1 MAEPKQKSLEI
12 PSFLRRYLPDFITPM
27 WVEANRWRSVVRNEP
42 TAIICRDRLIV
53 YAQALPWDIRA
64 KETKDEKKLEKD
76 IRYYKSFVLRDFD
89 TIIDL
94 LWQDALDLPVG
105 GNTEIVRWPENVLPA
120 IDHDGETYQVTQ
132 PHPKGHVYKIVNID
146 GATIIP
152 TYDKDFPVMQKI
164 QGDIKNTVYFTRN
177 EIARIILTPRPEIRI
192 KGYGM
197 PPPQRIYMA
206 ISLLY
211 YGNQYYAKLLL
222 DTPEAGILDL
232 LDMSQKDAREWV
244 DSYQT
249 LLQGVDPLKI
259 GVLYQHTNAAK
270 WIPFGRPP
278 SEMMYDSVTA
288 KYGRIVAAGYW
299 LTLQDIGLD
308 PSGKTLAGEIRRQ
321 RESRLTGF
329 GMIQEKTKNFMNNDV
344 LPPYLEFG
352 WIEKDDEAM
361 AATGRARLLN
371 AQALK
376 AMVEGGLIQPED
388 GQAQL
393 KKDGLLTIEL
403 MEKKELPPALPA
415 PQPPAP
421 QNGNAGAKENE
432 DQTDNELKRVPPSAG
447 GRGDVGQTQRAVL
460 GDPAISAVEPGSSN
474 FDRLGLVF
482 KKAFDDILKRMGD
495 IQLRRLIRASLKSQF
510 PISSKAIINLSETDR
525 DQWAA
530 ERIKAWFGEASIFDD
545 IPQVQKVDQATL
557 DELER
562 LLEKDKWWEL
572 PPETQAQVLEVLM
585 LAFSEGA
592 TVAAELVQQFLYE
605 EGLVNSPDLIG
616 LNFDLKNPV
625 TIAELDSKAAELVRH
640 VNKGTKFYLKRIITA
655 GVDEGLASDEISRRI
670 AEGQGLDEILRE
682 SELVAKVTQRARQ
695 EIEGLSAKR
704 IESIVNTEIA
714 RAEGEG
720 RLAQWTKQ
728 GLTKKQFLH
737 TGTDVP
743 CRFCQAAI
751 DEGLVN
757 IDFGYTNVFGEKVQS
772 SPLHPKIDHCHVAFS
787 EEELIARAGELD
799 VWSGA

>member
-64 KETKDEKKLEKD
+64 KESKDEKKLDKD
-76 IRYYKSFVLRDFD
+76 IRYYKNFVLRDFD

-105 GNTEIVRWPENVLPA
+105 GNTEIVRWPENVLPT
-120 IDHDGETYQVTQ
+120 IEHDGETYQVTQ

-177 EIARIILTPRPEIRI
+177 EIARVVLTPRPEIRI

-232 LDMSQKDAREWV
+232 LDMSQKDAHEWV

-329 GMIQEKTKNFMNNDV
+329 GMIREKTKNYVNNDV
-344 LPPYLEFG
+344 LPPYLEFD
-352 WIEKDDEAM
+352 WIERDDEAM

-403 MEKKELPPALPA
+403 MEKKDAPPALPQ
-415 PQPPAP
+415 PQAP
-421 QNGNAGAKENE
+421 QNGNAGAREDE
-432 DQTDNELKRVPPSAG
+432 DQTDNELKRVPPSTG
-447 GRGDVGQTQRAVL
+447 GRGDVGQTQRAAL

-510 PISSKAIINLSETDR
+510 PISSKAIINLSEADR
-525 DQWAA
+525 GQWAA

-572 PPETQAQVLEVLM
+572 PPETQAQVLETLI

-625 TIAELDSKAAELVRH
+625 TIAELDAKAAELVRH

-655 GVDEGLASDEISRRI
+655 GVDEGVSSQEIALRI
-670 AEGQGLDEILRE
+670 QEGQGLDQILRE
-682 SELVAKVTQRARQ
+682 SELVAKVTNRARQ
-695 EIEGLSAKR
+695 EIEGLSEKR
-704 IESIVNTEIA
+704 IMSIVNTEIN
-714 RAEGEG
+714 RAESEG

-728 GLTKKQFLH
+728 NLTTKAWKH
-737 TGTDVP
+737 TGQDTP
-743 CRFCQAAI
+743 CKVCVSNI
-751 DEGLVN
+751 DQGLVPMDHKFN
-757 IDFGYTNVFGEKVQS
+757 SVFGEATVQT
-772 SPLHPKIDHCHVAFS
+772 PPGHPNTCHCHLEFDEA
-787 EEELIARAGELD
+787 ELIKRAGELNAWNGD
-799 VWSGA
+799 